1 MTIDAGK
8 LILIFH
14 HSIVTQ
20 YYNNGKAY
28 YVQVDMYIYACSP
41 TGTSQT
47 YTSGEEANG
56 AIPTDSQCDKV
67 VYAAPA
73 QIVAVPH
80 QASATGDM
88 YAVST
93 KAVNR
98 KSQEEPLKEQPSP
111 AQEDVDISEPKKLE
125 GVSGNT

>member
-1 MTIDAGK
+1 
-8 LILIFH
+8 
-14 HSIVTQ
+14 
-20 YYNNGKAY
+20 
-28 YVQVDMYIYACSP
+28 MYIHTCSP

-47 YTSGEEANG
+47 YTSGEEVNG
-56 AIPTDSQCDKV
+56 AIPTSSQCDKV

-93 KAVNR
+93 KAVG
-98 KSQEEPLKEQPSP
+98 KASQEQPP
-111 AQEDVDISEPKKLE
+111 AGEGNGVRDIKSDPPKKDTG
-125 GVSGNT
+125 GVSS